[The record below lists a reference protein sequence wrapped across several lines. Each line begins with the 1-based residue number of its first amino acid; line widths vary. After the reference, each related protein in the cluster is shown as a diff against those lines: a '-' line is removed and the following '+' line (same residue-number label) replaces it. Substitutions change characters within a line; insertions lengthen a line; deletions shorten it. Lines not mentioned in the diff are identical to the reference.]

1 MSGIE
6 AAGIVLAVLGVLIQG
21 VGGYKEVVTGRDVN
35 LLVESLKDNK
45 LMFSNSVEYL
55 LRSVVP
61 PDELARLLNDPSGGL
76 WKDEGLKQRVAAH
89 LGEDACNIIE
99 KIRDLRTTV
108 VQLQRKLPVSAHD
121 LVLIYIARL
130 R

>member
-45 LMFSNSVEYL
+45 MMFSNAVEYL

-61 PDELARLLNDPSGGL
+61 PDELTRLLNDPSGDP
-76 WKDEGLKQRVAAH
+76 WRDADLKQRVMAH
-89 LGEDACNIIE
+89 LGPDAGSILQ
-99 KIRDLRTTV
+99 KIYDIRRTV
-108 VQLQRKLPVSAHD
+108 EQLQKKLPVSVHD
-121 LVLIYIARL
+121 FDLTYTVHS
-130 R
+130 